1 VRVKELN
8 YFDGVAHLS
17 MKSQILNTVAMDY
30 SSIQIG

>member
-17 MKSQILNTVAMDY
+17 MKS
-30 SSIQIG
+30 